1 MAEKTKLHIERLDER
16 NKQELLLIAS
26 GAVFNSISSQILPK
40 SDVELAMEFEISIPL
55 IRKAI
60 AALSQDGLI
69 VQNYQGDWR
78 SSAVLAVPV
87 ESDCSK
93 KAIAPLGFP
102 KENPQLAIKQTSC
115 G

>member
-1 MAEKTKLHIERLDER
+1 MSEKTKLHIERLDER

-26 GAVFNSISSQILPK
+26 GAVFNLISSQMLGNL
-40 SDVELAMEFEISIPL
+40 SDVELAMDLGVSIPL

-60 AALSQDGLI
+60 ATLATDGLI
-69 VQNYQGDWR
+69 TQDYQGDW
-78 SSAVLAVPV
+78 
-87 ESDCSK
+87 
-93 KAIAPLGFP
+93 AIAPLGTL